1 MGRMAAE
8 ALLARMVS
16 GEEPGDTEVIVPTTL
31 VVRGSTVQPD
41 RGGSALLN

>member
-16 GEEPGDTEVIVPTTL
+16 GEEPSNPDVIVPTTL

-41 RGGSALLN
+41 RGVSAIIN